1 MEASIESKQTR
12 RRGKALEA
20 AILEAAWEQLSA
32 CSAEE
37 FTFDNV
43 AARAHTSK
51 SVLYRRWPNRTELF
65 VAAVRQHRGRA
76 SIERPNTGTLRDD
89 VISILLQLN
98 RKQSD
103 AVMVLAKFGVYADWF
118 GVSAHE
124 LYERTMISDR
134 PSIIVAID
142 NARAR
147 GDITCELPE
156 SLLRMP
162 GELGRAIILRDM
174 RPLSEADIIATVD
187 ELFLPLVHYYEH
199 RARAAADKECSDECA
214 GRSGERPDGIC

>member
-1 MEASIESKQTR
+1 MEANTGPEPKQTR

-20 AILEAAWEQLSA
+20 AILEAAWEQLSTR
-32 CSAEE
+32 SAEE

-51 SVLYRRWPNRTELF
+51 PVLYRRWVNRAELF
-65 VAAVRQHRGRA
+65 IAAMKQHRNRA
-76 SIERPNTGTLRDD
+76 AIERPNTGTLRGD
-89 VISILLQLN
+89 VISILVQLN

-103 AVMVLAKFGVYADWF
+103 AVMVLAKFGVYANWF
-118 GVSAHE
+118 GMSAHE
-124 LYERTMISDR
+124 LYERTMISDQ
-134 PSIIVAID
+134 PSIMMAIE

-174 RPLSEADIIATVD
+174 RPLSEADIVATVD
-187 ELFLPLVHYYEH
+187 ELFLPLVDYYEQQ
-199 RARAAADKECSDECA
+199 ARITANK
-214 GRSGERPDGIC
+214 

>member
-1 MEASIESKQTR
+1 MGEHATPKQTR
-12 RRGKALEA
+12 RRGKALET
-20 AILEAAWEQLSA
+20 AILEAAWEQLST

-51 SVLYRRWPNRTELF
+51 PVLYRRWSNRTELF
-65 VAAVRQHRGRA
+65 VAAMKQHRIHA
-76 SIERPNTGTLRDD
+76 VIERPNTGTLRGD
-89 VISILLQLN
+89 VISVLLQLN

-103 AVMVLAKFGVYADWF
+103 AVMALAKFGVYASWL

-124 LYERTMISDR
+124 LYERTMISDQ
-134 PSIIVAID
+134 PSIMMAID

-187 ELFLPLVHYYEH
+187 ELFLPLVDHYEH
-199 RARAAADKECSDECA
+199 QARAKS
-214 GRSGERPDGIC
+214 RTVTR

>member
-1 MEASIESKQTR
+1 METNNEPKQTR
-12 RRGKALEA
+12 RRGKTLET

-32 CSAEE
+32 CRAEE

-51 SVLYRRWPNRTELF
+51 PVLYRRWSDRTELF
-65 VAAVRQHRGRA
+65 VAAVRQHRDRA
-76 SIERPNTGTLRDD
+76 AIERPDTGTLRGD

-103 AVMVLAKFGVYADWF
+103 AVMVLAKFGVYASWL

-124 LYERTMISDR
+124 LYERTMISDQ
-134 PSIIVAID
+134 PSVMMAID
-142 NARAR
+142 NARVR

-174 RPLSEADIIATVD
+174 RPLSEADIVATVD
-187 ELFLPLVHYYEH
+187 ELFLPLVDHYER
-199 RARAAADKECSDECA
+199 RARIAANQ
-214 GRSGERPDGIC
+214 

>member
-1 MEASIESKQTR
+1 MPCDGDETMEADITQKRTR
-12 RRGKALEA
+12 RRGKVLET
-20 AILEAAWEQLSA
+20 AILEAAWEQLST
-32 CSAEE
+32 CGAEE

-51 SVLYRRWPNRTELF
+51 PVLYRRWANRAELF
-65 VAAVRQHRGRA
+65 VAAVRWHRGRA
-76 SIERPNTGTLRDD
+76 VIECPKTGTLRGD

-103 AVMVLAKFGVYADWF
+103 AVMVLAKFGVYASWL

-124 LYERTMISDR
+124 LYERTMMSDR
-134 PSIIVAID
+134 PSIMMAVD

-174 RPLSEADIIATVD
+174 RPLSEADIVATVD
-187 ELFLPLVHYYEH
+187 ELFLPLVDHYER
-199 RARAAADKECSDECA
+199 RARAVGRGVPTNAA
-214 GRSGERPDGIC
+214 G

>member
-1 MEASIESKQTR
+1 METNTTSKQTR
-12 RRGKALEA
+12 RRGKVLET
-20 AILEAAWEQLSA
+20 AILEAAWEQLTT
-32 CSAEE
+32 CGAEE

-51 SVLYRRWPNRTELF
+51 PVLYRRWPNRTELF
-65 VAAVRQHRGRA
+65 VAAVRQHRGRSA
-76 SIERPNTGTLRDD
+76 IERPDTGTLRGD

-98 RKQSD
+98 SKQSD
-103 AVMVLAKFGVYADWF
+103 AVMVLAKFGVYADWL

-124 LYERTMISDR
+124 LYERTMMSDQ
-134 PSIIVAID
+134 PSIMMAIE

-187 ELFLPLVHYYEH
+187 ELFLPLVDHY
-199 RARAAADKECSDECA
+199 
-214 GRSGERPDGIC
+214 ERLAWATAVR

>member
-1 MEASIESKQTR
+1 MEANTEPKRTR

-20 AILEAAWEQLSA
+20 AILEAAWEQLYA
-32 CSAEE
+32 CGAEE

-51 SVLYRRWPNRTELF
+51 PVLYRRWPNRTELF

-76 SIERPNTGTLRDD
+76 AIERPHTGTLRGD

-98 RKQSD
+98 SKQSD
-103 AVMVLAKFGVYADWF
+103 AVMVLAKFGVYANWL

-124 LYERTMISDR
+124 LYKRTMMSDQ
-134 PSIIVAID
+134 PSIMMAIE

-187 ELFLPLVHYYEH
+187 ELFLPLVDHYEH
-199 RARAAADKECSDECA
+199 QSRVSLRESH
-214 GRSGERPDGIC
+214 

>member
-1 MEASIESKQTR
+1 MEANTEPKRTR
-12 RRGKALEA
+12 RRGKALEM
-20 AILEAAWEQLSA
+20 AILEAAWEQLYA

-51 SVLYRRWPNRTELF
+51 PVLYRRWPNRTELF

-76 SIERPNTGTLRDD
+76 AIERPRTGTLRGD

-103 AVMVLAKFGVYADWF
+103 AVMVLAKFGVYANWL

-124 LYERTMISDR
+124 LYERTMMSDQ
-134 PSIIVAID
+134 PSIMMAIE

-174 RPLSEADIIATVD
+174 RPLSEVDIVATVD
-187 ELFLPLVHYYEH
+187 ELFLPLVDHYEH
-199 RARAAADKECSDECA
+199 QSRAALRESH
-214 GRSGERPDGIC
+214 

>member
-1 MEASIESKQTR
+1 MEENIAPKRTR
-12 RRGKALEA
+12 RRGEALET
-20 AILEAAWEQLSA
+20 AILDAAWEQLST
-32 CSAEE
+32 CGAEE

-51 SVLYRRWPNRTELF
+51 PVLYRRWANRTDLF
-65 VAAVRQHRGRA
+65 VAAVRWHRGRA
-76 SIERPNTGTLRDD
+76 ALEQPDTGTLRGD

-103 AVMVLAKFGVYADWF
+103 AVMVLAKFGVYADWL

-124 LYERTMISDR
+124 LYERTMMSDR
-134 PSIIVAID
+134 PSIMMAID
-142 NARAR
+142 AARER
-147 GDITCELPE
+147 GGITCELPE

-174 RPLSEADIIATVD
+174 RPLSEADIVATVD
-187 ELFLPLVHYYEH
+187 ELFLPLVDYYER
-199 RARAAADKECSDECA
+199 RARAGA
-214 GRSGERPDGIC
+214 GGGAPTDTAR

>member
-1 MEASIESKQTR
+1 MEEHSAPKRKR
-12 RRGKALEA
+12 RRGKVLEE
-20 AILEAAWEQLSA
+20 AILDAAWEQLSA

-51 SVLYRRWPNRTELF
+51 PVLYRRWPNRTELF
-65 VAAVRQHRGRA
+65 VAAVRRHRGRA
-76 SIERPNTGTLRDD
+76 AIERPDTGTLRGD

-98 RKQSD
+98 SKQAD
-103 AVMVLAKFGVYADWF
+103 AVMVLAKFGVYADWL

-124 LYERTMISDR
+124 LYERTMMSDR
-134 PSIIVAID
+134 PSIMMAIE
-142 NARAR
+142 NARTR

-187 ELFLPLVHYYEH
+187 ELFLPLVDHYE
-199 RARAAADKECSDECA
+199 RLARATGD
-214 GRSGERPDGIC
+214 R

>member
-1 MEASIESKQTR
+1 MEANTEPKRTR
-12 RRGKALEA
+12 RRGKALET
-20 AILEAAWEQLSA
+20 AILEAAWEQLYA

-51 SVLYRRWPNRTELF
+51 PVLYRRWPNRTELF
-65 VAAVRQHRGRA
+65 VAAVRQHRSRA
-76 SIERPNTGTLRDD
+76 AIERPHTGTLRGD

-98 RKQSD
+98 SKQSD
-103 AVMVLAKFGVYADWF
+103 AVMVLAKFGVYANWL

-124 LYERTMISDR
+124 LYERTMMSDQ
-134 PSIIVAID
+134 PSIMMAIE

-174 RPLSEADIIATVD
+174 RPLSEADIVATVD
-187 ELFLPLVHYYEH
+187 ELFLPLVDHYEH
-199 RARAAADKECSDECA
+199 QARTGASV
-214 GRSGERPDGIC
+214 SF

>member
-1 MEASIESKQTR
+1 METNTEPKQTR

-20 AILEAAWEQLSA
+20 AILEAAWEQLST
-32 CSAEE
+32 CSAEA

-43 AARAHTSK
+43 ATRAHTSK
-51 SVLYRRWPNRTELF
+51 PVLYRRWSNRTELF
-65 VAAVRQHRGRA
+65 VAAMRQHRGHA
-76 SIERPNTGTLRDD
+76 AIERPSTGTLRGD

-98 RKQSD
+98 SKQSD
-103 AVMVLAKFGVYADWF
+103 AVMVLAKFGVYANWL

-124 LYERTMISDR
+124 LYERTMMSDR
-134 PSIIVAID
+134 PSIMMAIE

-187 ELFLPLVHYYEH
+187 ELFLPLVDHYE
-199 RARAAADKECSDECA
+199 RQARAAL
-214 GRSGERPDGIC
+214 GEPH

>member
-1 MEASIESKQTR
+1 MEADTVPKQTR
-12 RRGKALEA
+12 RRGKALET
-20 AILEAAWEQLSA
+20 AILEAAWEQLA
-32 CSAEE
+32 TCSAEE

-51 SVLYRRWPNRTELF
+51 PVLYRRWPNRTELF
-65 VAAVRQHRGRA
+65 VAAVKRHRGLA
-76 SIERPNTGTLRDD
+76 AIERPNTGTLRGD
-89 VISILLQLN
+89 VISILMQLN

-103 AVMVLAKFGVYADWF
+103 AVMVLAKFGVYANWL

-124 LYERTMISDR
+124 LYERTMMSDR
-134 PSIIVAID
+134 PSIAMAVE

-162 GELGRAIILRDM
+162 GELGRATILRDM
-174 RPLSEADIIATVD
+174 RPLSEADVIATVD
-187 ELFLPLVHYYEH
+187 ELFLPLVDYYEH
-199 RARAAADKECSDECA
+199 QAGGAA
-214 GRSGERPDGIC
+214 GM

>member
-1 MEASIESKQTR
+1 MEEHNAPKQAR

-20 AILEAAWEQLSA
+20 AILEAAWEQLST

-37 FTFDNV
+37 FTFDSV

-51 SVLYRRWPNRTELF
+51 PVLYRRWSNRTELF
-65 VAAVRQHRGRA
+65 VAAMKQHRGHA
-76 SIERPNTGTLRDD
+76 VIERPDTGTLRGD

-103 AVMVLAKFGVYADWF
+103 AVMALAKFGVYADWL
-118 GVSAHE
+118 GISAHE
-124 LYERTMISDR
+124 LYERTMISDQ
-134 PSIIVAID
+134 PSIMLAID

-147 GDITCELPE
+147 GDITCDLPE

-174 RPLSEADIIATVD
+174 HPLSEADIIATVD
-187 ELFLPLVHYYEH
+187 ELFLPLVDHYER
-199 RARAAADKECSDECA
+199 RARAAAGA
-214 GRSGERPDGIC
+214 

>member
-1 MEASIESKQTR
+1 MEAGTAPKQTR

-20 AILEAAWEQLSA
+20 AILDAAWEQLST

-43 AARAHTSK
+43 AAKARTSK
-51 SVLYRRWPNRTELF
+51 PVLYRRWSNRAELF
-65 VAAVRQHRGRA
+65 VAAMKQHRSHA
-76 SIERPNTGTLRDD
+76 AIERPNTGTLRGD
-89 VISILLQLN
+89 VISILRQLN
-98 RKQSD
+98 SKQSD
-103 AVMVLAKFGVYADWF
+103 AVMVLAKFGVYANWL

-124 LYERTMISDR
+124 LYERTMISDQ
-134 PSIIVAID
+134 PSIVMAIE

-147 GDITCELPE
+147 GDVTCELPE

-162 GELGRAIILRDM
+162 GELGRATILRDM

-187 ELFLPLVHYYEH
+187 ELFLPLVNHYEH
-199 RARAAADKECSDECA
+199 QARIAANK
-214 GRSGERPDGIC
+214 